1 MLGLVPM
8 NRRKQDVLMSDF
20 NNFDNMLGDFFVDGL
35 WGKKN
40 LLTETF
46 RIDVQENEDDYV
58 VEAELPGRSKE
69 EIEVKMD
76 RGRLQISIEKDKSSE
91 EIKKNYIHR
100 ERKHSSYNRSI
111 YLADAAE
118 NGIVAKLENGVLN
131 LTIPKKQKEDR
142 SKKIDIL

>member
-20 NNFDNMLGDFFVDGL
+20 NNFDNMLGDFFDDGL

-40 LLTETF
+40 LLAETF
-46 RIDVQENEDDYV
+46 RIDVQENDDDYV
-58 VEAELPGRSKE
+58 VEAELPGISKE
-69 EIEVKMD
+69 EIEVKID
-76 RGRLQISIEKDKSSE
+76 RGRLQISIEKDESSE

-100 ERKHSSYNRSI
+100 ERKHSSLNRSI
-111 YLADAAE
+111 YLADALE
-118 NGIVAKLENGVLN
+118 NGIVAKLDNGVLN

-142 SKKIDIL
+142 SRKIEIL